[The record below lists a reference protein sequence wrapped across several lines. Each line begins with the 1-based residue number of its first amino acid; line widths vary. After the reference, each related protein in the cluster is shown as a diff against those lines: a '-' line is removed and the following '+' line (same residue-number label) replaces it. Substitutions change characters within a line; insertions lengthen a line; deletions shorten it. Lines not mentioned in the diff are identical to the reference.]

1 MLENYYTYV
10 YRKYVKTVVVEQF
23 NTSIWGIRVGEVRSV
38 MSSLSISIT
47 SIITSAGATNAKI
60 VPFST
65 DIQQLQ
71 KRSNQQKCYSVMLQA

>member
-1 MLENYYTYV
+1 MKIITPMCIESML
-10 YRKYVKTVVVEQF
+10 KQQLVVVEQF
-23 NTSIWGIRVGEVRSV
+23 NTSIWAIRVGEVRSV

-71 KRSNQQKCYSVMLQA
+71 KRSNQQKCY